1 MPIYEYRCRTCGK
14 VFEEWV
20 KTFDSPQLEPCPD
33 CGAEAERIVSHTAFK
48 LEGGGW
54 FASCYGGKSSKPEGD
69 SAAEKKEAAPAAPL
83 PVRAMLPR
91 RLRPDCRGV
100 GVGPRRYLF
109 P

>member
-69 SAAEKKEAAPAAPL
+69 SAAEKKEAAPAAPA
-83 PVRAMLPR
+83 PSPSGEASK
-91 RLRPDCRGV
+91 G
-100 GVGPRRYLF
+100 GTA
-109 P
+109 